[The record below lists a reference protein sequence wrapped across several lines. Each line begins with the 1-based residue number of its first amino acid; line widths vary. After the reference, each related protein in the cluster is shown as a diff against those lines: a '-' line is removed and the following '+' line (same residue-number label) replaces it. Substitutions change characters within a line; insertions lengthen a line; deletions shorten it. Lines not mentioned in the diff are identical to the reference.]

1 MGEMTVEDMT
11 IMLQRALLSMKITIR
26 TECGKYSV
34 EEWKF
39 EDPHSATDINRGWNN
54 NI

>member
-1 MGEMTVEDMT
+1 VGEMTVEDMT
-11 IMLQRALLSMKITIR
+11 MMLQGALLSMKITIR

-39 EDPHSATDINRGWNN
+39 EDGEIVLYGLEDGK
-54 NI
+54 